1 MRRSPF
7 LVLAALFVSL
17 GVGPPAH
24 GQSSFL
30 NKPLPDWLAELGS
43 ARAEVRRSAAF
54 ALGKMG
60 GQAYQAVGPLVARLK
75 DDDPGVR
82 DAAASALG
90 DIVTDSGGAN
100 RGLWKDAG
108 PALEDALA

>member
-30 NKPLPDWLAELGS
+30 NKPLRDWLAELGS
-43 ARAEVRRSAAF
+43 ATAEVRRSAAF

-60 GQAYQAVGPLVARLK
+60 APAYQGVGGLVARFK
-75 DDDPGVR
+75 DDRDPGVR
-82 DAAASALG
+82 DAAAAALG
-90 DIVTDSGGAN
+90 DIVTDSGGAT

-108 PALEDALA
+108 PA